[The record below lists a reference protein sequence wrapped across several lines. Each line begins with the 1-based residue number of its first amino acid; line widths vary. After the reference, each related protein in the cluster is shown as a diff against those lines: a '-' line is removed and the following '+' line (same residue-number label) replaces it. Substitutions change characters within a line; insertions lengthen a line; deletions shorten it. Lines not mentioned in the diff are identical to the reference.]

1 MKRSVGVVLTVNNR
15 IISSGYNGTPG
26 NMVNCYKGGC
36 ERCNSNAKQG
46 ADLDKC
52 LCIHAEENCILECGI

>member
-26 NMVNCYKGGC
+26 NMTNCYDGGC
-36 ERCNSNAKQG
+36 
-46 ADLDKC
+46 
-52 LCIHAEENCILECGI
+52 

>member
-36 ERCNSNAKQG
+36 ERCNSNAK
-46 ADLDKC
+46 
-52 LCIHAEENCILECGI
+52 